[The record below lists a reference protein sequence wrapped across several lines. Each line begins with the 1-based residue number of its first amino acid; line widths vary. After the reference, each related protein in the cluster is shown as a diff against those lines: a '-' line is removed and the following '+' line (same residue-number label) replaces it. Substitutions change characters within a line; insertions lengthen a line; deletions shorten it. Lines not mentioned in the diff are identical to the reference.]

1 MELCARLCRVSKV
14 LEKKMSDYERYGDYN
29 DIEDDLP
36 KSKNPVLI
44 ILKILTAIICIG
56 VVGLLGFRLFIF
68 NNYPDSVEKLYF
80 NDVLTEHYNANG
92 GNITVKTQKLLVP
105 YDDNKEGNFFCDYL
119 YLIDEIDQLQIT
131 VRYNKSLI
139 ENLSAE
145 LGVALDDMSADLFSY
160 SLVACNGKIDDSK
173 PDDDESNFST
183 RTYNVECDVFDS
195 DIMYR
200 YHKLVF
206 DGVEFDLESPNS
218 EPYWMCLEIKLKD
231 HDNGKVYKVFIY
243 RNNAEF
249 NKFDDYKLSSKERP

>member
-92 GNITVKTQKLLVP
+92 GNITVKTQKLLAP
-105 YDDNKEGNFFCDYL
+105 YDDNEEGNFFCDNL

-139 ENLSAE
+139 EDLSLQLKTE
-145 LGVALDDMSADLFSY
+145 LDDMNAELFDFK
-160 SLVACNGKIDDSK
+160 LVASFGEGDM
-173 PDDDESNFST
+173 
-183 RTYNVECDVFDS
+183 RTYSTVSNSVFDS
-195 DIMYR
+195 SAIYR

-206 DGVEFDLESPNS
+206 DGVEFDTEMQGS
-218 EPYWMCLEIKLKD
+218 PYWIRLEISLRAD
-231 HDNGKVYKVFIY
+231 ASRDTYKIPIY
-243 RNNAEF
+243 QNEERYSDFKIYE
-249 NKFDDYKLSSKERP
+249 LSSEERP